1 MSQSPIIDNT
11 VSPKI
16 KEEVLTDIDLKE
28 YLIKVQK
35 QADKISDKF
44 VIISFIIGFFL
55 APVYETWVFSLVTG
69 GCALGIYLIA
79 RFVLQNKLYARMLI
93 GVVYAIFMLQFIGQ
107 MHGMAETHFFF
118 FVNAALLI
126 IYQDWRI
133 MIPYAILTVGHHSI
147 LAVLQVAYGM
157 ESLGQYFIS
166 YNGITLG
173 GETVA
178 QVTTFQL
185 VFHFSIVSIMA
196 VVCGW
201 WAILFRKNSMVLIK
215 NQKKIQV
222 KNGRLITSEEEL
234 KRNIEEL
241 ENTQN
246 KLSLVNNEMT
256 YNMMALEDKNKIIE
270 TKNKKITSSINYA
283 KRIQDAMLPKIG
295 KIKRGLPQSFVYFKP
310 RDIVSGDFYY
320 YHKVDNKIII
330 AAIDCTGHGVP
341 GAFMSLIGNDLL
353 NEIIDSRNILTPSHI
368 LTILNQKIDKVLH
381 QSESYVQLEN
391 KVRTTRDGMDA
402 AICMIDLENKKLE
415 FAGAKNPLV
424 YIQDKEVKV
433 IKGDRISV
441 GGNSISQQNTMF
453 TNHTISIDTPTSF
466 YIYSDG
472 FQDQFGGEE
481 NLKYNTK
488 RFRKTLLDIS
498 NYSFS
503 EQEDS
508 LNAIFEEWKGENQKQ
523 IDDIL
528 VIGFEV
534 KPT

>member
-1 MSQSPIIDNT
+1 MNQSPIIDNT
-11 VSPKI
+11 IPPKT
-16 KEEVLTDIDLKE
+16 KEENLTNIDLKE
-28 YLIKVQK
+28 YLIKVQE

-55 APVYETWVFSLVTG
+55 APVYETWLFSFITG

-79 RFVLQNKLYARMLI
+79 RFILQNKFQARMLI
-93 GVVYAIFMLQFIGQ
+93 SIVYAVFMLQFIGQ

-147 LAVLQVAYGM
+147 LAILQVAYGM

-166 YNGITLG
+166 YNGVTLE

-178 QVTTFQL
+178 HVTAFQL
-185 VFHFSIVSIMA
+185 AIHFTIVSIMA

-201 WAILFRKNSMVLIK
+201 WAILFRKNSMFLMK
-215 NQKKIQV
+215 NQRKIQV
-222 KNGRLITSEEEL
+222 KNERLITSEEEL
-234 KRNIEEL
+234 KQNIEEL
-241 ENTQN
+241 ETTQN
-246 KLSLVNNEMT
+246 KLSLMNNEMT
-256 YNMMALEDKNKIIE
+256 YNMIALEDKNKIIE
-270 TKNKKITSSINYA
+270 EKNKKITSSINYA

-295 KIKRGLPQSFVYFKP
+295 KIKRGLPHSFVYFKP

-341 GAFMSLIGNDLL
+341 GAFMSLIGNDLM
-353 NEIIDSRNILTPSHI
+353 NEIIDSRNILTPASI

-381 QSESYVQLEN
+381 QSDAYSELDDNFVSM
-391 KVRTTRDGMDA
+391 RDGMDA
-402 AICMIDLENKKLE
+402 AICMIDFENNKLE
-415 FAGAKNPLV
+415 YAGAKNPLV
-424 YIQDKEVKV
+424 CIQGKEVKV

-441 GGNSISQQNTMF
+441 GGNSISQQSTMF
-453 TNHTISIDTPTSF
+453 TNHVISIEEPTSF

-472 FQDQFGGEE
+472 FQDQFGGKK
-481 NLKYNTK
+481 NMKYNTK
-488 RFRKTLLDIS
+488 RFQQTLLDIS
-498 NYSFS
+498 NYPFS
-503 EQEDS
+503 EQEDT
-508 LNAIFEEWKGENQKQ
+508 LNAIFEEWKGEKQKQ

-528 VIGFEV
+528 VVGFEV